1 MPTELDEATQEE
13 VITDENEKLLVT
25 VLGLLQRV
33 QQWRNASAEI
43 SSAFPHDLRVD
54 IDETLRAAA
63 DTAVDA
69 PVPPK

>member
-1 MPTELDEATQEE
+1 MPNELDEATQEE
-13 VITDENEKLLVT
+13 VITDEDEKLLVT

-33 QQWRNASAEI
+33 QQWRNSDGNDG
-43 SSAFPHDLRVD
+43 FPHGLRVD

-69 PVPPK
+69 PVPPKL